1 MKVILNTLIFYFI
14 KIPKGPPVKFN
25 HRFKMCH
32 LIICTYGPDA
42 NVGIEGVK
50 GLEIVA
56 LVGARQ

>member
-14 KIPKGPPVKFN
+14 KIPKGPPIKFN

-32 LIICTYGPDA
+32 LIICIYGPDA
-42 NVGIEGVK
+42 NDGIEGVK
-50 GLEIVA
+50 GWDIVT